1 MNEQNNMNTNPQPV
15 YQASSAPVGQL
26 KTNKSLLKYIL
37 LSLITFGIYGIVVMS
52 SVSSE
57 INIVASRYD
66 GRKTM
71 HFCLLFFLVAPVT
84 LGIGGLV
91 WYHRL
96 SNRVGSEL
104 ARRGLPYSF
113 GASDFWLWGILGS
126 LIIVGPFIYFYK
138 LFKSV
143 NMINGHYNVNG

>member
-1 MNEQNNMNTNPQPV
+1 MNEQNNMNAGTYPA
-15 YQASSAPVGQL
+15 YQASGAPVGQL
-26 KTNKSLLKYIL
+26 KTNKGLLKYIL
-37 LSLITFGIYGIVVMS
+37 LSLITLGIYGIVVMS
-52 SVSSE
+52 SVSTD

-71 HFCLLFFLVAPVT
+71 HFCLLFFIVGVIT
-84 LGIGGLV
+84 FGIGDLV

-126 LIIVGPFIYFYK
+126 LIIVGSFIYLYK

-143 NMINGHYNVNG
+143 NMINEHYNVYG